1 MNLRPVGDAG
11 PRARFTVQP
20 WLVLLLGG
28 LCAYGKRLSDSN
40 RELIRANREGQR
52 SNELEHRL
60 VASLSH
66 ELRTPLNAVLG
77 FSELMLD
84 GRTGPLSD
92 AQHEHLG
99 IINSSAEHMLRLV
112 NDLLDRA
119 QLQAG
124 QIRLAPQPIEPAEVV
139 GECIRSLRQAA
150 ADHEVTV
157 EFDRAPIGTARLDPV
172 RLRQVVLNFLTNAI
186 KFTGR
191 GGTVTIGLYRE
202 RGRVLIEITD
212 TGPGI
217 ALADQ
222 GRAFEA
228 FMSLPGVPRDGT
240 GLGLAITKLIV
251 EAQGGQVGVRSV
263 VGGGSTFF
271 AWLPV
276 TPAGRSD
283 PPLALVA
290 TGTGRRSRARG
301 ARPPRRAVARR

>member
-1 MNLRPVGDAG
+1 MNLRAWADAG
-11 PRARFTVQP
+11 PWTPSRGHAG
-20 WLVLLLGG
+20 LVLLLAG
-28 LCAYGKRLSDSN
+28 LVAYCKRLSDAN

-52 SNELEHRL
+52 NGELEHRL
-60 VASLSH
+60 MAGLSH

-84 GRTGPLSD
+84 GRSGPLSD

-99 IINSSAEHMLRLV
+99 IINFSAEHMLRLV
-112 NDLLDRA
+112 NDVLDQA
-119 QLQAG
+119 QVRAG

-139 GECIRSLRQAA
+139 GECVSSLRQVA
-150 ADHEVTV
+150 ADNEVTV

-191 GGTVTIGLYRE
+191 HGTVTIELHRE
-202 RGRVLIEITD
+202 RGRVLIEVTD

-217 ALADQ
+217 APVDQ
-222 GRAFEA
+222 ARVFEA
-228 FMSLPGVPRDGT
+228 FMSLPGASRDGT

-251 EAQGGQVGVRSV
+251 ESQGGQVGVRSI
-263 VGGGSTFF
+263 VGDGSTFF

-276 TPAGRSD
+276 TPARQSD

-290 TGTGRRSRARG
+290 TGARRRPRARG
-301 ARPPRRAVARR
+301 ARPPRRTVARR